1 MLGAKLDGGAAVRPR
16 GHFKTDAGGEAR
28 PLSEGSMLMGSS
40 LSIVFFLSLE
50 FQSHFLAA
58 CLHWHIAFLTG
69 EVQISRNYGTRVWPL
84 GCQNVHDCAF
94 TLLAPTVS

>member
-50 FQSHFLAA
+50 FQSHLLAA
-58 CLHWHIAFLTG
+58 RLHSSFPDRGSADFKTLWDRSLAFGVPKCT
-69 EVQISRNYGTRVWPL
+69 
-84 GCQNVHDCAF
+84 
-94 TLLAPTVS
+94 